1 MICFQCCPICICA
14 KKITLDLFLD
24 NSGFVSSMACSISM
38 KTNLD
43 FSQDFVLLLKL
54 LDVLQHSTL
63 LSFPEISL
71 VLCEDLQVMKRHQ
84 RATAGRSL
92 CQQYRQQTNNCN
104 NYHMTKHNHAPRRPS
119 SFLLEQH
126 DALCVQ
132 QGLSSPFLCL
142 CLSFFYG
149 QPALLSSSFH

>member
-1 MICFQCCPICICA
+1 MP
-14 KKITLDLFLD
+14 KNTLDLFLD

-71 VLCEDLQVMKRHQ
+71 VLCEDFYVMMRH
-84 RATAGRSL
+84 
-92 CQQYRQQTNNCN
+92 
-104 NYHMTKHNHAPRRPS
+104 
-119 SFLLEQH
+119 
-126 DALCVQ
+126 
-132 QGLSSPFLCL
+132 
-142 CLSFFYG
+142 
-149 QPALLSSSFH
+149 

>member
-24 NSGFVSSMACSISM
+24 NSGFVSSMACSIST

-71 VLCEDLQVMKRHQ
+71 VLCEDLNVMMRH
-84 RATAGRSL
+84 
-92 CQQYRQQTNNCN
+92 
-104 NYHMTKHNHAPRRPS
+104 
-119 SFLLEQH
+119 
-126 DALCVQ
+126 
-132 QGLSSPFLCL
+132 
-142 CLSFFYG
+142 
-149 QPALLSSSFH
+149 